1 MKPSRA
7 PSLELLQ
14 SNTSPS
20 VMLGDRLTDTENAS
34 TLMTLNI
41 IEVINNAKCLNDLH
55 QILIALNPLQQLKQL
70 LQNEVNRI
78 KHNTLSLHK
87 LYFSIMPIDEIFS
100 EDIICSIVH
109 YLSGMRPSSH
119 SDSQYILLCSSTLF
133 CRFQHVQ

>member
-55 QILIALNPLQQLKQL
+55 QILVHNPLQQLKQL

-87 LYFSIMPIDEIFS
+87 LYFSIMP
-100 EDIICSIVH
+100 
-109 YLSGMRPSSH
+109 LMRY
-119 SDSQYILLCSSTLF
+119 SQRI
-133 CRFQHVQ
+133 